1 MNAARRLRNA
11 AAVHGRW
18 RLVAVGFAPATLVAL
33 AYLLHVDDF
42 YLRYWDGHPWLF
54 FWHSAA
60 GVAVAVSLY
69 ALAIRPAAT
78 QGARPAIGA
87 RALVAFGVTSYS
99 FYLWHELVLRFL
111 SMWVKSVFGAATP
124 AAFGVNFALGFPLA
138 LAVAVLWYAAFE
150 RPFLRARTRLRPNA

>member
-150 RPFLRARTRLRPNA
+150 RPFLRARTRLRRGH